1 MEHPTLDT
9 QEANTLSA
17 TSAERQGS
25 EIERHDPHTVAITV
39 NGHPVTVPSP
49 KATGHQ
55 IKLEAIAA
63 GVAIQI
69 DFVLSV
75 VRPNGDATVVS
86 DAEELH
92 VNKHTKCVALA
103 PDDNS

>member
-1 MEHPTLDT
+1 MEHPALNT
-9 QEANTLSA
+9 QEANTVAA
-17 TSAERQGS
+17 TSAEWLGS
-25 EIERHDPHTVAITV
+25 EMERHDPHTVAITV

-55 IKLEAIAA
+55 IKLAAISA

-75 VRPNGDATVVS
+75 VRPNGDATVVG
-86 DAEELH
+86 DADELH
-92 VNKHTKCVALA
+92 VNKHTNCVALA